1 MMPET
6 AQEDG
11 PAGAG
16 CREVRQRMD
25 VMLAEFGA
33 VIAAIQHDPD
43 RPDNGRR
50 MTSLTAALREVR
62 DVQAGHALG
71 HELLGAAYQ
80 RGRADERAA
89 AARVPAQRRG
99 RHTAAG
105 APRPGWQRAALR
117 VIPVGML
124 GLAARILS
132 AHRVLAPAALAAA
145 IGGTAVAVQMQ
156 PARTVPDYASTA
168 PAPAASIYA
177 AAPMASP
184 AALTRPRTA
193 VRKARRIA
201 AQAPADGPT
210 SFPVPSPSPSPSS
223 LPSSPAAPLLT
234 VPAAPVS
241 LGVYVAGSITIGNPQ
256 DQAVSWS
263 ADCGPDVAAIPSQ
276 GVLEPGQQGY
286 QVRLDVNAADGASAA
301 SCLFEPGDER
311 VTVTWAGAGSASS
324 AS

>member
-201 AQAPADGPT
+201 TQAPADGPT
-210 SFPVPSPSPSPSS
+210 SFPVPSLSPSPSS

-234 VPAAPVS
+234 VPAARSAWASTWPARS
-241 LGVYVAGSITIGNPQ
+241 RSATRRTRLSPGPPTAGRTSRPSPRRG
-256 DQAVSWS
+256 SWS
-263 ADCGPDVAAIPSQ
+263 
-276 GVLEPGQQGY
+276 
-286 QVRLDVNAADGASAA
+286 RASRATRSGLMSTRPTGHRRRRA
-301 SCLFEPGDER
+301 C
-311 VTVTWAGAGSASS
+311 SS
-324 AS
+324 RAMSG